1 MNKEQRKHNRG
12 LKAQPMSLA
21 TFVTSLCT
29 ITDRELSIR
38 RLLHMR
44 SLDRQDVVSRVKS
57 KETELLDIIVDTDDY
72 LSGAWMP
79 KRRALFR
86 VELPLPIG
94 EQRSLSDG
102 ASKIDPSPQSQ
113 SGTGRRA
120 YGQQKESSTE

>member
-1 MNKEQRKHNRG
+1 
-12 LKAQPMSLA
+12 
-21 TFVTSLCT
+21 
-29 ITDRELSIR
+29 
-38 RLLHMR
+38 
-44 SLDRQDVVSRVKS
+44 LDRQDVVSRVKS

-102 ASKIDPSPQSQ
+102 ASKIDRSLQSQ
-113 SGTGRRA
+113 SGTRGEHMGNKRKVVPNER
-120 YGQQKESSTE
+120 GDHSCR